1 MNEVFFLTSMKR
13 KRAELLNACQSVFRC
28 PLCRTAMAVSQ
39 YQSLICGHG
48 HTFDISKQGYVNFLN
63 KSVKTRYDRQLFE
76 ARHELFERR
85 EFFSPVQKEI
95 AVIISRIQSPRKQAA
110 VLDAGCGEG
119 SHLDAVCRLLQPAFS
134 VTGIGIDISKEG
146 VLQAAK
152 GFGDHN
158 IFAVADVADTPFAD
172 SSFDVILSVLS
183 PWNYKECSRLLRK
196 GGTVIKAVPR
206 RDYLKEVRE
215 FFFGDSP
222 ERNDTAESAAVRFQ
236 TGFQAFERKRLCYT
250 KTLSQPDLEL
260 LVKMT
265 PLTWKCSDESIQRF
279 ISRKA
284 ADITIDIDIL
294 IGTDPL

>member
-1 MNEVFFLTSMKR
+1 MASMKR
-13 KRAELLNACQSVFRC
+13 KRAKLLQSCQSVFRC

-39 YQSLICGHG
+39 NQSLICGNG

-63 KSVKTRYDRQLFE
+63 KAVKTRYDRQLFE
-76 ARHELFERR
+76 ARRELFDSRG
-85 EFFSPVQKEI
+85 FFAPVQKEI
-95 AVIISRIQSPRKQAA
+95 AAIISRTQSLQKQAA

-119 SHLDAVCRLLQPAFS
+119 SHLAAVCRLLQPAFS

-146 VLQAAK
+146 VLHAAK
-152 GFGDHN
+152 AFGDQMV
-158 IFAVADVADTPFAD
+158 FAVADVADAPFAD
-172 SSFDVILSVLS
+172 SRFDVVMSVLS

-222 ERNDTAESAAVRFQ
+222 RRNDTADSAACRFQ
-236 TGFQAFERKRLCYT
+236 AGFQTFDRKRLRYT
-250 KTLSQPDLEL
+250 KTLSQPDLER

-265 PLTWKCSDESIQRF
+265 PLTWKCTEESIQRF
-279 ISRKA
+279 IGRKA
-284 ADITIDIDIL
+284 ADITIDLEIL

>member
-1 MNEVFFLTSMKR
+1 MTSIKR
-13 KRAELLNACQSVFRC
+13 KRAELLQSCQSVFRC
-28 PLCRTAMAVSQ
+28 PLCRSAMAVSQ
-39 YQSLICGHG
+39 FQSLMCGHG

-76 ARHELFERR
+76 ARRALFDSR
-85 EFFSPVQKEI
+85 EFFGPVQKEI
-95 AVIISRIQSPRKQAA
+95 AAIISRIQSPQTKTAA
-110 VLDAGCGEG
+110 ILDAGCGEG
-119 SHLDAVCRLLQPAFS
+119 THLAAVCKWLQPAFS
-134 VTGIGIDISKEG
+134 VTGMGIDLSKEG
-146 VLQAAK
+146 VLHAAK
-152 GFGDHN
+152 AFGDHLV
-158 IFAVADVADTPFAD
+158 FAVADVADAPFAD
-172 SSFDVILSVLS
+172 SCFDVVMSVLS

-222 ERNDTAESAAVRFQ
+222 RRNDTADSAAGRFQ
-236 TGFQAFERKRLCYT
+236 AGFQTFERKRLCYT
-250 KTLSQPDLEL
+250 KTLLQPDLER

-265 PLTWKCSDESIQRF
+265 PLTWKCTDENIRRF

-294 IGTDPL
+294 IGTGPL

>member
-1 MNEVFFLTSMKR
+1 MASMKR
-13 KRAELLNACQSVFRC
+13 KRAELLQSCQSVFRC

-39 YQSLICGHG
+39 NQSLICGNG

-63 KSVKTRYDRQLFE
+63 KAVKTRYDRQLFE
-76 ARHELFERR
+76 ARRELFDSR
-85 EFFSPVQKEI
+85 EFFAPVQKEI
-95 AVIISRIQSPRKQAA
+95 AAIISRTQSPQKQAA

-119 SHLDAVCRLLQPAFS
+119 SHLAAVCRLLQPAFS

-146 VLQAAK
+146 VLHAAK
-152 GFGDHN
+152 AFGDQMV
-158 IFAVADVADTPFAD
+158 FAVADVADAPFAD
-172 SSFDVILSVLS
+172 SRFDVVMSVLS

-222 ERNDTAESAAVRFQ
+222 RRNDTADSAACRFQ
-236 TGFQAFERKRLCYT
+236 AGFQTFDRKRLRYT
-250 KTLSQPDLEL
+250 KTLSQSDLER

-265 PLTWKCSDESIQRF
+265 PLTWKCTEESIQRF
-279 ISRKA
+279 IGRKA
-284 ADITIDIDIL
+284 ADITIDIEIL

>member
-1 MNEVFFLTSMKR
+1 MASMKR
-13 KRAELLNACQSVFRC
+13 KRAELLQSCQSVFRC

-39 YQSLICGHG
+39 NQSLICGNG

-63 KSVKTRYDRQLFE
+63 KAVKTRYDRQLFE
-76 ARHELFERR
+76 ARRELFDNR
-85 EFFSPVQKEI
+85 EFFAPVQKEI
-95 AVIISRIQSPRKQAA
+95 AAIISRIQSPQKQAA

-119 SHLDAVCRLLQPAFS
+119 SHLAAVCRLLQPAYS

-146 VLQAAK
+146 VLHAAK
-152 GFGDHN
+152 AFGDQMV
-158 IFAVADVADTPFAD
+158 FAVADVANAPFDD
-172 SSFDVILSVLS
+172 SCFDVVMSVLS

-222 ERNDTAESAAVRFQ
+222 RRNDTAVSAACRFQ
-236 TGFQAFERKRLCYT
+236 AGFQTFERKRLRYT
-250 KTLSQPDLEL
+250 KTLSQPDLER
-260 LVKMT
+260 LVKLT
-265 PLTWKCSDESIQRF
+265 PLTWKCTEESIQRF
-279 ISRKA
+279 IGRKA
-284 ADITIDIDIL
+284 ADITIDIEIL

>member
-1 MNEVFFLTSMKR
+1 MASMKR
-13 KRAELLNACQSVFRC
+13 KRAELLQSCQSVFRC

-39 YQSLICGHG
+39 NQSLICGNG

-63 KSVKTRYDRQLFE
+63 KAVKTRYDRQLFE
-76 ARHELFERR
+76 ARRELFDSR
-85 EFFSPVQKEI
+85 EFFAPVQKEI
-95 AVIISRIQSPRKQAA
+95 AAIISRTQSPQKQAA

-119 SHLDAVCRLLQPAFS
+119 SHLAAVCRLLQPAFS

-146 VLQAAK
+146 VLHAAK
-152 GFGDHN
+152 AFGDQMV
-158 IFAVADVADTPFAD
+158 FAVADVANAPFDD
-172 SSFDVILSVLS
+172 SCFDVVMSVLS

-222 ERNDTAESAAVRFQ
+222 RRNDTAVSAACRFQ
-236 TGFQAFERKRLCYT
+236 AGFQTFERKRLRYT
-250 KTLSQPDLEL
+250 KTLSQPDLER

-265 PLTWKCSDESIQRF
+265 PLTWKCTEESIQRF
-279 ISRKA
+279 IGRKA
-284 ADITIDIDIL
+284 ADITIDIEIL

>member
-1 MNEVFFLTSMKR
+1 MASMKR
-13 KRAELLNACQSVFRC
+13 KRAELLQSCQSVFRC

-39 YQSLICGHG
+39 NQSLICGNG

-63 KSVKTRYDRQLFE
+63 KAVKTRYDRQLFE
-76 ARHELFERR
+76 ARRELFDSR
-85 EFFSPVQKEI
+85 EFFAPVQKEI
-95 AVIISRIQSPRKQAA
+95 AAIISRTQSPQKQAA

-119 SHLDAVCRLLQPAFS
+119 SHLAAVCRLLQPAFS

-146 VLQAAK
+146 VLHAAK
-152 GFGDHN
+152 AFGDQMV
-158 IFAVADVADTPFAD
+158 FAVADVADAPFAD
-172 SSFDVILSVLS
+172 SRFDVVMSVLS

-222 ERNDTAESAAVRFQ
+222 RRNDTADSAACRFQ
-236 TGFQAFERKRLCYT
+236 AGFQTFDRKRLRYT
-250 KTLSQPDLEL
+250 KTLSQPDLER

-265 PLTWKCSDESIQRF
+265 PLTWKCTEESIQRF
-279 ISRKA
+279 IGRKA
-284 ADITIDIDIL
+284 ADITIDIEIL

>member
-1 MNEVFFLTSMKR
+1 MASMKR
-13 KRAELLNACQSVFRC
+13 KRAELLQSCQSVFRC

-39 YQSLICGHG
+39 NQSLICGNG

-63 KSVKTRYDRQLFE
+63 KAVKTRYDRQLFE
-76 ARHELFERR
+76 ARRELFDSR
-85 EFFSPVQKEI
+85 EFFAPVQKEI
-95 AVIISRIQSPRKQAA
+95 AAIISRTQSPQKQAA

-119 SHLDAVCRLLQPAFS
+119 SHLAAVCRLLQPAFS
-134 VTGIGIDISKEG
+134 VTGIGIDLSKEG
-146 VLQAAK
+146 VLHAAK
-152 GFGDHN
+152 AFGDQMV
-158 IFAVADVADTPFAD
+158 FAVADVADAPFAD
-172 SSFDVILSVLS
+172 SRFDVVMSVLS

-222 ERNDTAESAAVRFQ
+222 RRNDTADSAACRFQ
-236 TGFQAFERKRLCYT
+236 AGFQTFDRKRLRYT
-250 KTLSQPDLEL
+250 KTLSQPDLER

-265 PLTWKCSDESIQRF
+265 PLTWKCTEESIQRF
-279 ISRKA
+279 IGRKA
-284 ADITIDIDIL
+284 ADITIDIEVL

>member
-1 MNEVFFLTSMKR
+1 MASMKR
-13 KRAELLNACQSVFRC
+13 KRAELLQSCQSVFRC

-39 YQSLICGHG
+39 NQSLICGNG

-63 KSVKTRYDRQLFE
+63 KAVKTRYDRQLFE
-76 ARHELFERR
+76 ARRELFDSR
-85 EFFSPVQKEI
+85 EFFAPVQKEI
-95 AVIISRIQSPRKQAA
+95 AAIISRTQSPQKQAA

-119 SHLDAVCRLLQPAFS
+119 SHLAAVCRLLQPAFS

-146 VLQAAK
+146 VLHAAK
-152 GFGDHN
+152 AFGDRMV
-158 IFAVADVADTPFAD
+158 FAVADVADAPFAD
-172 SSFDVILSVLS
+172 SRFDVVMSVLS

-196 GGTVIKAVPR
+196 GGTVIKAMPR

-222 ERNDTAESAAVRFQ
+222 RRNDTADSAACRFQ
-236 TGFQAFERKRLCYT
+236 AGFQTFDRKRLRYT
-250 KTLSQPDLEL
+250 KTLSQSDLER

-265 PLTWKCSDESIQRF
+265 PLTWKCTEESIQRF
-279 ISRKA
+279 IGRKA
-284 ADITIDIDIL
+284 ADITIDIEIL

>member
-1 MNEVFFLTSMKR
+1 MASMKR
-13 KRAELLNACQSVFRC
+13 KRAELLQSCQSVFRC

-39 YQSLICGHG
+39 NQSLICGNG

-63 KSVKTRYDRQLFE
+63 KAVKTRYDRQLFE
-76 ARHELFERR
+76 ARRELFDSR
-85 EFFSPVQKEI
+85 EFFAPVQKEI
-95 AVIISRIQSPRKQAA
+95 AAIISRTQSPQKQAA

-119 SHLDAVCRLLQPAFS
+119 SHLAAVCRLLQPAYS

-146 VLQAAK
+146 VLHAAK
-152 GFGDHN
+152 AFGDQMV
-158 IFAVADVADTPFAD
+158 FAVADVANAPFDD
-172 SSFDVILSVLS
+172 SCFDVVMSVLS

-222 ERNDTAESAAVRFQ
+222 RRNDTADSAACRFQ
-236 TGFQAFERKRLCYT
+236 AGFQTFDRKRLRYT
-250 KTLSQPDLEL
+250 NTLPQPDLER

-265 PLTWKCSDESIQRF
+265 PLTWKCTEESIQRF
-279 ISRKA
+279 IGRKA
-284 ADITIDIDIL
+284 ADITIDLEIL

>member
-1 MNEVFFLTSMKR
+1 MASMKR
-13 KRAELLNACQSVFRC
+13 KRAELLQSCQSVFRC

-39 YQSLICGHG
+39 NQSLICGNG

-63 KSVKTRYDRQLFE
+63 KAVKTRYDRQLFE
-76 ARHELFERR
+76 ARRELFDSR
-85 EFFSPVQKEI
+85 EFFAPVQKEI
-95 AVIISRIQSPRKQAA
+95 AAIISRTQSPQKQAA

-119 SHLDAVCRLLQPAFS
+119 SHLAAVCRLLQPAYS

-146 VLQAAK
+146 VLHAAK
-152 GFGDHN
+152 AFGDQMV
-158 IFAVADVADTPFAD
+158 FAVADVADAPFAD
-172 SSFDVILSVLS
+172 SRFDVVMSVLS

-222 ERNDTAESAAVRFQ
+222 RRNDTAESAACRFQ
-236 TGFQAFERKRLCYT
+236 AGFQTFDRKRLRYT
-250 KTLSQPDLEL
+250 KTLSQPDLER

-265 PLTWKCSDESIQRF
+265 PLTWKCTEESIQRF

-284 ADITIDIDIL
+284 ADITIDIEIL